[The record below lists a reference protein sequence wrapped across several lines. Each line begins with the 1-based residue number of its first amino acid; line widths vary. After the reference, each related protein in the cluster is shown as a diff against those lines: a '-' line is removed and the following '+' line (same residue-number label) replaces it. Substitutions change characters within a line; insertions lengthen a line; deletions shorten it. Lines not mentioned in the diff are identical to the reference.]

1 MVVAP
6 PFGSASAYRDTF
18 PSPPP
23 KNVTVQ
29 AETCFNLGLFKDMVR
44 QYRKLD
50 DQIIVRLNRAQ
61 AEVRDRTRSRNL
73 AGRGLRRIEGNEGM
87 CAEMWSEMMSG
98 WAHRQTLLSYCL
110 ETVNASLELRRSTIG
125 SSSVNHRIE
134 GSLPGY
140 GGRGMK
146 EEEVLAD
153 QLANEHSIEAII
165 RKRTHDAFR
174 SRCPFFSP
182 PSDPISKAWW
192 DLAQSA
198 GSGRGP
204 DLPPSS

>member
-125 SSSVNHRIE
+125 SS
-134 GSLPGY
+134 
-140 GGRGMK
+140 GMK